1 MAKFTALEEI
11 AMRSNEEIV
20 RDFIAA
26 WSRLDVDEIVGFFTP
41 DGTYHNM
48 MNKPVSGHENLRK
61 FIGGFIKDWTQT
73 TWDVLNIVSQGDIVM
88 AERLD
93 RTRLGAKSVDL
104 PCCGVFELTEGKISI
119 WRDYFDLPTYTRVF
133 VTTK

>member
-1 MAKFTALEEI
+1 
-11 AMRSNEEIV
+11 MRTNEGIV

-26 WSRLDVDEIVGFFTP
+26 WSRLDVDEIVAFFTP

-48 MNKPVSGHENLRK
+48 MSKPISGHDNLRK

-73 TWDVLNIVSQGDIVM
+73 NWDVLNVVSQGDIVM

-104 PCCGVFELTEGKISI
+104 PCCGVFELADGKIRN
-119 WRDYFDLPTYTRVF
+119 WRDYFDLATYTRAIAA
-133 VTTK
+133 TN